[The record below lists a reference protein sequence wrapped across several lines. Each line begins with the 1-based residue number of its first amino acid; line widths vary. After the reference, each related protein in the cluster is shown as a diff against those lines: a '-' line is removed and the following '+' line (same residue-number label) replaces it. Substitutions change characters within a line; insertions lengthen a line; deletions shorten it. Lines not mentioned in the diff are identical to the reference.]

1 MMRYLV
7 AGIRSMFGAMLVI
20 SLALLISVLGV
31 FDHTFLSDLAPDT
44 VSSSNVFAAEGYTDE
59 QVAAAKAWLSAHGYP
74 PTRAGAAQA
83 YQDYL
88 DGKFDDDP
96 EVRRLMGDDSD
107 DDEIV
112 DEDSGDSGK
121 GKSDDESEYE
131 DGNSSSSGEGSGNNG
146 ISGDKNGTGGDSKAD
161 EEVNVLNVA
170 DIMNSGSAKVAE
182 TNKEEFETTLHESA
196 SKLIII
202 PDAELTLSYK
212 APESERNKNGVPIV
226 LIIIAAVAVL
236 AILIYIIK

>member
-20 SLALLISVLGV
+20 SLALLISVFGV
-31 FDHTFLSDLAPDT
+31 FDHTFLSDLAPDA
-44 VSSSNVFAAEGYTDE
+44 VSQSNVFAAEGYTDE

-121 GKSDDESEYE
+121 GKSDDESEDDSDDG
-131 DGNSSSSGEGSGNNG
+131 DGNGSG
-146 ISGDKNGTGGDSKAD
+146 SGFGSGVNSKAD

>member
-44 VSSSNVFAAEGYTDE
+44 VNQSNVFAAEGYTDE

-121 GKSDDESEYE
+121 GKSDDESEDDSDDG
-131 DGNSSSSGEGSGNNG
+131 DGNGSG
-146 ISGDKNGTGGDSKAD
+146 SGFGSGVNSKAD
-161 EEVNVLNVA
+161 EEVTVLNVA
-170 DIMNSGSAKVAE
+170 DIMNSGSAQVAE

>member
-1 MMRYLV
+1 MV
-7 AGIRSMFGAMLVI
+7 IDDKSMLDIIKKSKIVLVI
-20 SLALLISVLGV
+20 LAALMCLTVANTFDLINGSV
-31 FDHTFLSDLAPDT
+31 SY
-44 VSSSNVFAAEGYTDE
+44 AAEGYTDE

-121 GKSDDESEYE
+121 GKSDDESE
-131 DGNSSSSGEGSGNNG
+131 DDSGSGFGSGNNG
-146 ISGDKNGTGGDSKAD
+146 NSGDKNGSGVNSKAD
-161 EEVNVLNVA
+161 EEVTVLNVA
-170 DIMNSGSAKVAE
+170 DIMNSGSAQVAE